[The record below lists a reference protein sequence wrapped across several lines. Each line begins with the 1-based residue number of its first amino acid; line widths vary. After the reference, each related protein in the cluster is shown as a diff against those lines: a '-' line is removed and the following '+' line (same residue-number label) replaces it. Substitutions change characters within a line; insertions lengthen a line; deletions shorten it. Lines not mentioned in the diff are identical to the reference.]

1 MVELDDNDDE
11 TALDSL
17 PRVLSVMPDD
27 NFDCSASPDDD
38 DEVVIAAVPPL
49 AVLPIAVTALL
60 PTVNE
65 KPKLASPDDPILP
78 VSGPSAAAPP

>member
-38 DEVVIAAVPPL
+38 DEDEDDEGTAGAARTCSF
-49 AVLPIAVTALL
+49 AID
-60 PTVNE
+60 N
-65 KPKLASPDDPILP
+65 
-78 VSGPSAAAPP
+78 AAAA